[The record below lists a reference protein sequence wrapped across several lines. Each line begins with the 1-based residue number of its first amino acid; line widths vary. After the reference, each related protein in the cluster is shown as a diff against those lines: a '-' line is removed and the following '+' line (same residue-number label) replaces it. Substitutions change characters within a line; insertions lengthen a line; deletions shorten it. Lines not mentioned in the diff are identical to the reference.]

1 MCGWQLR
8 SANQVGLVFWR
19 WSRQGFVLVVH
30 HTSPE
35 LVALLLDWLDCL
47 LDCLVHR
54 LVGSATPTWQARAL
68 HTSAA
73 PFGAWY
79 DCGPPE
85 HAKQL
90 SGRVQHRGGRN
101 KDERFCQQ
109 RLFVP
114 YCSLFGKSGIHD
126 TSPAPHPGIQDAQ
139 VVLHCSL
146 LFAEVLAAD
155 PFSRCGV
162 SARQQS

>member
-19 WSRQGFVLVVH
+19 WSRQGFVLVAH

-35 LVALLLDWLDCL
+35 LVALLLDW

-54 LVGSATPTWQARAL
+54 LVGSATPTWQARAS

-101 KDERFCQQ
+101 KDEKFASSICLCRTAVYLARAASTIPALRHVQASKTPRF
-109 RLFVP
+109 
-114 YCSLFGKSGIHD
+114 
-126 TSPAPHPGIQDAQ
+126 
-139 VVLHCSL
+139 VLHCSL